1 MVQYN
6 LGTSSGE
13 PRGTQNRNQQTI
25 EEFGLEMGG
34 GGEKRERE
42 VNMDKKTSKLY

>member
-25 EEFGLEMGG
+25 ERVWVGNGG
-34 GGEKRERE
+34 WGGEERER
-42 VNMDKKTSKLY
+42 